1 MTVRP
6 FIGSTET
13 TLLATEDNGRIVLGT
28 TNGLVTVTISSAL
41 TTAIEP
47 GRYVYDFILDSG
59 STVTRLLEGKF
70 VVTPAVTV

>member
-6 FIGSTET
+6 FVGSTET
-13 TLLATEDNGRIVLGT
+13 TLLANETNGRIVLGT
-28 TNGLVTVTISSAL
+28 TNGLVTVTISAAL
-41 TTAIEP
+41 TSAIAP

-59 STVTRLLEGKF
+59 SVTTRLLEGKF